1 MKKIVQQLEEGE
13 QKEEIQQEKNA
24 IEKRSIT
31 LIEYMNIGVGKP
43 TMARS
48 YKWYG
53 KVVNCG

>member
-1 MKKIVQQLEEGE
+1 VSKRKRFNKK
-13 QKEEIQQEKNA
+13 KNA

-48 YKWYG
+48 YK
-53 KVVNCG
+53 

>member
-1 MKKIVQQLEEGE
+1 
-13 QKEEIQQEKNA
+13 
-24 IEKRSIT
+24 
-31 LIEYMNIGVGKP
+31 MNIGVGKP